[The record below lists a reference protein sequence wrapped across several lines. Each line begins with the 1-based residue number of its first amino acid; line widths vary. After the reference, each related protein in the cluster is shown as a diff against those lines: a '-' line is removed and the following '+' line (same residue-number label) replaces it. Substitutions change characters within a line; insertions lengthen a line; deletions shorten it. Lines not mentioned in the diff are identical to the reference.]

1 MTAITQYQ
9 FNGREVR
16 TIVDELGEVLFV
28 GKDVCDNLGYADHT
42 KAMSQHCKGVVKRHP
57 LLTSGGM
64 QELRVLTEADV
75 LRLVINSNMPAAE
88 AFERWVFE
96 EVLPSIRKT
105 GSYSVQQAQ
114 PAPQVPAFKE
124 AQELALLN
132 LAADFLR
139 VAPSGRLQMIGS
151 LFQLRAP
158 DLAPLLPGYAVDAP
172 QGAIAAGSSAMTF
185 SATDLLKRHG
195 IKMATHKFNEALHDA
210 GLLEQAHRKS
220 ANGGYKKFWSVTVK
234 GEWYGKNVTSAQ
246 NPRETQPHWYEHRF
260 PALLEAVGIL
270 PQPNTG
276 PITSGRPG
284 WAPRGKWAQ

>member
-105 GSYSVQQAQ
+105 GSYA
-114 PAPQVPAFKE
+114 APNAPVNNPV
-124 AQELALLN
+124 AQELEALEVLARFLN
-132 LAADFLR
+132 
-139 VAPSGRLQMIGS
+139 VAPSGKITMARCYLEHA
-151 LFQLRAP
+151 AP
-158 DLAPLLPGYAVDAP
+158 ALLPALPGYAVDAP
-172 QGAIAAGSSAMTF
+172 QGAIAAGSSAVTF

-195 IKMATHKFNEALHDA
+195 IKMATHKFNEALEEV
-210 GLLEQAHRKS
+210 GLLQQAQRKS
-220 ANGGYKKFWSVTVK
+220 ANGGYKKFWSVTID
-234 GEWYGKNVTSAQ
+234 GERFGKNVTSAS
-246 NPRETQPHWYEHRF
+246 NPRETQPHWYEARF
-260 PALLEAVGIL
+260 PDLLEAVGIL
-270 PQPNTG
+270 SP
-276 PITSGRPG
+276 
-284 WAPRGKWAQ
+284 A

>member
-28 GKDVCDNLGYADHT
+28 GKDVCDNLGYANHSD
-42 KAMSQHCKGVVKRHP
+42 AMNDHCKGVAKRYP
-57 LLTSGGM
+57 LKTAGGK
-64 QELRVLTEADV
+64 QEFRVLTEADV
-75 LRLVINSNMPAAE
+75 LRLVVNSTLPAAE

-172 QGAIAAGSSAMTF
+172 QGAITAGSSAMTF

-260 PALLEAVGIL
+260 PGLLEAVGIRL
-270 PQPNTG
+270 SP
-276 PITSGRPG
+276 
-284 WAPRGKWAQ
+284 A

>member
-28 GKDVCDNLGYADHT
+28 GKDVCDNLGYANHSD
-42 KAMSQHCKGVVKRHP
+42 AMNDHCKGVAKRYP
-57 LLTSGGM
+57 LKTAGGK
-64 QELRVLTEADV
+64 QEFRVLTEADV
-75 LRLVINSNMPAAE
+75 LRLVVNSTLPAAE

-105 GSYSVQQAQ
+105 GSYA
-114 PAPQVPAFKE
+114 APNAPTNNPV
-124 AQELALLN
+124 AQELEALEVLARFLN
-132 LAADFLR
+132 
-139 VAPSGRLQMIGS
+139 VAPSGKITMARCYLEHA
-151 LFQLRAP
+151 AP
-158 DLAPLLPGYAVDAP
+158 ALLPALPGYAVDAP
-172 QGAIAAGSSAMTF
+172 QGAIAAGSSAVTF

-260 PALLEAVGIL
+260 PDLLEAVGIL
-270 PQPNTG
+270 SP
-276 PITSGRPG
+276 
-284 WAPRGKWAQ
+284 A